1 VSGGEVAVVVGA
13 SGALGGAIAQ
23 RLLTEGLTVVGV
35 ARGAAGQPSDAGGTA
50 AGGVAGGAVGG
61 DVASDAAQGDAVGGD
76 AASDAAGDQAAS
88 DAAQDDTAQDDTA
101 QDDAAEGDAAGSGAG
116 AAGSSAAMEW
126 CAADIGSDEAVAAIA
141 AAVGDRPVRMVVQA
155 AGLPAA
161 GPLATIEPD
170 ALGRAVALKCGGL
183 LRLVRAV
190 DGRLQPGARVVAL
203 GGHYGIEPAPYACA
217 AGVTNAALANLVRQ
231 LATAYGPRGITAH
244 LVAPGPADTPRLRA
258 LSRQAAE
265 TRGVP
270 VETVLAERAAE
281 SPLGRL
287 VTPAEVAWAVATLL
301 APEAAALDGSALSLD
316 VGARRGIF

>member
-1 VSGGEVAVVVGA
+1 MSGEVAVVVGA
-13 SGALGGAIAQ
+13 SGSLGGAIAE
-23 RLLTEGLTVVGV
+23 RLVAEGLTVVGV
-35 ARGAAGQPSDAGGTA
+35 ARGGGPAPEAGGGPSGSGPSGDGAGGTG
-50 AGGVAGGAVGG
+50 AGGTGPSG
-61 DVASDAAQGDAVGGD
+61 
-76 AASDAAGDQAAS
+76 
-88 DAAQDDTAQDDTA
+88 T
-101 QDDAAEGDAAGSGAG
+101 GAG
-116 AAGSSAAMEW
+116 AAPHGGLEW
-126 CAADIGSDEAVAAIA
+126 CSADIGSDDAVAAVA

-190 DGRLQPGARVVAL
+190 DANLRPGARVVAL

-231 LATAYGPRGITAH
+231 LATAYGARGVTAH

-258 LSRQAAE
+258 LSRQTAE
-265 TRGVP
+265 GRGVP
-270 VETVLAERAAE
+270 VEAVLAERAAE

-301 APEAAALDGSALSLD
+301 APEAGALDGSALSLD

>member
-1 VSGGEVAVVVGA
+1 MGHGGGR
-13 SGALGGAIAQ
+13 IAPE
-23 RLLTEGLTVVGV
+23 RCV
-35 ARGAAGQPSDAGGTA
+35 
-50 AGGVAGGAVGG
+50 
-61 DVASDAAQGDAVGGD
+61 
-76 AASDAAGDQAAS
+76 
-88 DAAQDDTAQDDTA
+88 
-101 QDDAAEGDAAGSGAG
+101 
-116 AAGSSAAMEW
+116 
-126 CAADIGSDEAVAAIA
+126 ADIGSDEAVASIA

-190 DGRLQPGARVVAL
+190 DPNLRPGARIVAL
-203 GGHYGIEPAPYACA
+203 GGHFGIEPAPYACA

-231 LATAYGPRGITAH
+231 LAIAYGPRGVTAH

-258 LSRQAAE
+258 LSQQAADS
-265 TRGVP
+265 RGVP
-270 VETVLAERAAE
+270 VDEVLAERAAE

-287 VTPAEVAWAVATLL
+287 VTPAEVAWAVAILL
-301 APEAAALDGSALSLD
+301 APEAGALDGSALSLD

>member
-1 VSGGEVAVVVGA
+1 MKDGRAEVAVVVGA
-13 SGALGGAIAQ
+13 SGALGSAIAG
-23 RLLTEGLTVVGV
+23 RLRAAGLIVVGV
-35 ARGAAGQPSDAGGTA
+35 ARGGGTA
-50 AGGVAGGAVGG
+50 VGPH
-61 DVASDAAQGDAVGGD
+61 VP
-76 AASDAAGDQAAS
+76 
-88 DAAQDDTAQDDTA
+88 
-101 QDDAAEGDAAGSGAG
+101 
-116 AAGSSAAMEW
+116 
-126 CAADIGSDEAVAAIA
+126 CAADIGSDDAIPA
-141 AAVGDRPVRMVVQA
+141 ITAAVGGLPVRMVVQA

-170 ALGRAVALKCGGL
+170 ALGRAVAIKCGGL

-190 DGRLQPGARVVAL
+190 DGNLVSGSRIVAL

-231 LATAYGPRGITAH
+231 LAIAYGPRGVTAH

-258 LSRQAAE
+258 LSEQAAAA
-265 TRGVP
+265 RGVA
-270 VETVLAERAAE
+270 VDEVLAERAAE

-301 APEAAALDGSALSLD
+301 APEAGALDGSTLSLD